1 MPKLLIAD
9 DGEFLRVRTSR
20 MLSVEGFSIIEADN
34 GIKAL
39 ELYKSEKPDVVL
51 LDISM
56 PEKDGITTLKEIR
69 ESDPQAKVIMM
80 SSPGEEPK
88 VLEAIRAGAK
98 DYVVKPFE
106 RDRIVAAIRK
116 ILGITL

>member
-1 MPKLLIAD
+1 MPKILLAD

-34 GIKAL
+34 GTKAV
-39 ELYKSEKPDVVL
+39 ELYKSEKPDMVL

-56 PEKDGITTLKEIR
+56 PEKDGLTTLKEIR
-69 ESDPQAKVIMM
+69 EADPHAKVVML
-80 SSPGEEPK
+80 SSPGEESR

-106 RDRIVAAIRK
+106 RDRIVAVIQK